1 LSPISLMWIHTPS
14 RCNPALLCAII
25 IFMEIEEKL
34 KALPVAPGVYIMRGK
49 DGVAL
54 YIGKAKSLRSRVRS
68 YFRETGDGRYA
79 VKFLARMVADIDC
92 IVTTNEKE
100 ALLLED
106 TLIKQH
112 RPKYNI
118 SLKDSKTYVSI
129 KITMAEKYPRI
140 LVTRQVKKDGSRYF
154 GPYPS
159 ARAVRE
165 TVKFIRRLFPLCVCS
180 SSVFRN
186 RVRPCLD
193 YQLHL
198 CSAPAVGL
206 VTEEAYKDLVDG
218 AVMFLE
224 GRNKELVK
232 ALKGRMNEAALRLD
246 FEKAAEFR
254 DRISAIDVMLEEQKV
269 VTHRATD
276 QDVFAFI
283 RADEG
288 IIMQTLTVRSGRL
301 VGSQDFFFKDA
312 GLPDD
317 EVLSSFVTQFYR
329 GDKYIPDEVIIPLAL
344 EDSEVIGEWLS
355 EKKGRKVALAVPE
368 RGGKLKLLKM
378 ASSNAEEA
386 LKRRNESRRAKEDLL
401 DELKARLHLLRVP
414 RRIEAFDIS
423 NIGGDNAVGA
433 MVTFKDGA
441 PDKGSYRLFR
451 VKDIEGPDDYAM
463 MEHILSR
470 RYGKK
475 EGEEEGEKKRL
486 PEPDLILVDGGKGQ
500 LNIAVKAAF
509 GLGLDSVEIAA
520 LAKDRDEPTGP
531 LDRFIKSKGERVFL
545 PHVKDPVVLKE
556 GSKPDLFLRRIRD
569 EVHRF
574 AISYHRKLRSKITSV
589 LDGIPGVG
597 EKRRRE
603 LLKRF
608 GDLDGILSASIEELK
623 KIPGI
628 TEGLALKIKEETGRV
643 RGEEV

>member
-1 LSPISLMWIHTPS
+1 MD
-14 RCNPALLCAII
+14 
-25 IFMEIEEKL
+25 FEEKL
-34 KALPVAPGVYIMRGK
+34 KALPAGPGVYIMRSK
-49 DGVAL
+49 DGAAL

-79 VKFLARMVADIDC
+79 VKFLARMVADIDY

-112 RPKYNI
+112 KPKYNI

-129 KITMAEKYPRI
+129 KITMAEKFPRI
-140 LVTRQVKKDGSRYF
+140 LVTRQIKKDGSRYF

-206 VTEEAYKDLVDG
+206 ITEEAYQELVDG
-218 AVMFLE
+218 AIMFLE
-224 GRNKELVK
+224 GKNKELVK
-232 ALKGRMNEAALRLD
+232 VLKARMNEASANLD

-254 DRISAIDVMLEEQKV
+254 DRLSAIEEMLEEQKV

-283 RADEG
+283 RADDA

-301 VGSQDFFFKDA
+301 VGSQDFFFKDT

-329 GDKYIPDEVIIPLAL
+329 GDKYIPDEVIIPIKL
-344 EDSEVIGEWLS
+344 EDSEVIGEWLT
-355 EKKGRKVALAVPE
+355 EKKGRKAALSVPE
-368 RGGKLKLLKM
+368 RGDKLKLLKM
-378 ASSNAEEA
+378 ASSNANEA
-386 LKRRNESRRAKEDLL
+386 LKRRLESQRAKEDLL
-401 DELKARLHLLRVP
+401 DELKERLHLSNTP

-423 NIGGDNAVGA
+423 NIGGEKAVGA
-433 MVTFKDGA
+433 MVTFKNGA
-441 PDKGSYRLFR
+441 PDKNSYRLFKIR
-451 VKDIEGPDDYAM
+451 DIAGPDDYAM
-463 MEHILSR
+463 MEQVLSR

-475 EGEEEGEKKRL
+475 AGEGEKEAL
-486 PEPDLILVDGGKGQ
+486 PSPDLILVDGGKGQ
-500 LNIAVKAAF
+500 LNIAVKVAEA
-509 GLGLDSVEIAA
+509 LGLNVELAA
-520 LAKDRDEPTGP
+520 LAKDRDEPSVP
-531 LDRFIKSKGERVFL
+531 MDRFIKSKGERVFL

-556 GSKPDLFLRRIRD
+556 GSRPDLLLRRIRD

-589 LDGIPGVG
+589 LDDIPGVG
-597 EKRRRE
+597 DKRRKE

-608 GDLDGILSASIEELK
+608 GDLDGILSAGMEELK
-623 KIPGI
+623 TIPGI
-628 TEGLALKIKEETGRV
+628 TDELALRIKEEAGRV
-643 RGEEV
+643 RGDEA

>member
-1 LSPISLMWIHTPS
+1 MCNNYLMD
-14 RCNPALLCAII
+14 
-25 IFMEIEEKL
+25 FEEKL
-34 KALPVAPGVYIMRGK
+34 KALPAGPGVYIMRGK
-49 DGVAL
+49 DGAAL

-79 VKFLARMVADIDC
+79 VKFLARMVSDIDY

-112 RPKYNI
+112 KPKYNI

-129 KITMAEKYPRI
+129 KITTAEKFPRI
-140 LVTRQVKKDGSRYF
+140 LVTRQIKKDGSRYF

-206 VTEEAYKDLVDG
+206 ITEEAYQELVDG
-218 AVMFLE
+218 AIMFLE
-224 GRNKELVK
+224 GKNKELVK
-232 ALKGRMNEAALRLD
+232 VLKARMNEASANLD

-254 DRISAIDVMLEEQKV
+254 DRLSAIEEMLEEQKV
-269 VTHRATD
+269 VTHRTTD

-283 RADEG
+283 RADDA

-301 VGSQDFFFKDA
+301 VGSQDFFFKDT

-329 GDKYIPDEVIIPLAL
+329 GDKYIPDEVIIPIKL
-344 EDSEVIGEWLS
+344 EDSEVIGEWLT
-355 EKKGRKVALAVPE
+355 EKKGRKAALSVPE
-368 RGGKLKLLKM
+368 RGDKLKLLKM
-378 ASSNAEEA
+378 ASSNANEA
-386 LKRRNESRRAKEDLL
+386 LKRRLESQRAKEDLL
-401 DELKARLHLLRVP
+401 DELKTRLHLSNTP

-423 NIGGDNAVGA
+423 NIGGEKAVGA
-433 MVTFKDGA
+433 MVTFKNGA
-441 PDKGSYRLFR
+441 PDKNFYRLFR
-451 VKDIEGPDDYAM
+451 IRDIEGPDDYAM
-463 MEHILSR
+463 MEQVLSR

-475 EGEEEGEKKRL
+475 AGEGEKEAL
-486 PEPDLILVDGGKGQ
+486 PAPDLILVDGGKGQ
-500 LNIAVKAAF
+500 LNIAVKVAEA
-509 GLGLDSVEIAA
+509 LGLRSELAA
-520 LAKDRDEPTGP
+520 LAKDRDEPSGP
-531 LDRFIKSKGERVFL
+531 MDRFIKSKGERVFL

-556 GSKPDLFLRRIRD
+556 GSRPDLLLRRIRD

-574 AISYHRKLRSKITSV
+574 AISYHRKLRSRITSV
-589 LDGIPGVG
+589 LDDIPGVG
-597 EKRRRE
+597 DKRRRG

-623 KIPGI
+623 TIPGI
-628 TEGLALKIKEETGRV
+628 TDELALRIKEEAGRV
-643 RGEEV
+643 RGDEA

>member
-1 LSPISLMWIHTPS
+1 
-14 RCNPALLCAII
+14 
-25 IFMEIEEKL
+25 MEIEDKL
-34 KALPVAPGVYIMRGK
+34 KGLPVTPGVYIMRGK

-129 KITMAEKYPRI
+129 KITTAEKYPRI

-206 VTEEAYKDLVDG
+206 VTEEAYKELVDG
-218 AVMFLE
+218 AIMFLE

-232 ALKGRMNEAALRLD
+232 ALKGRMNEAATSLD

-254 DRISAIDVMLEEQKV
+254 DRISAIDEMLEEQKV

-283 RADEG
+283 RSDDA
-288 IIMQTLTVRSGRL
+288 IIMQTLVVRSGRL
-301 VGSQDFFFKDA
+301 VGSQDFFFKDT

-329 GDKYIPDEVIIPLAL
+329 GDKYLPDEVIIPLAL

-355 EKKGRKVALAVPE
+355 EKKGRKVALSVPE
-368 RGGKLKLLKM
+368 RGDKLKLLKM
-378 ASSNAEEA
+378 ASSNASEA
-386 LKRRNESRRAKEDLL
+386 LKRRLESRRAKEDLL
-401 DELKARLHLLRVP
+401 DELKARLHLLRPP

-423 NIGGDNAVGA
+423 NIGSDKAVGA

-441 PDKGSYRLFR
+441 PDKGAYRLFR
-451 VKDIEGPDDYAM
+451 IKDIEGPDDYAM

-475 EGEEEGEKKRL
+475 AGDGEKERL
-486 PEPDLILVDGGKGQ
+486 PDPDLILVDGGKGQ
-500 LNIAVKAAF
+500 LNIAVKVAEA
-509 GLGLDSVEIAA
+509 LGINAELAA

-597 EKRRRE
+597 DKRRRE

-608 GDLDGILSASIEELK
+608 GDLDGILSANIEELK
-623 KIPGI
+623 TIPGI
-628 TEGLALKIKEETGRV
+628 TDELALRIKEEAGRV
-643 RGEEV
+643 RGEEA

>member
-1 LSPISLMWIHTPS
+1 MD
-14 RCNPALLCAII
+14 
-25 IFMEIEEKL
+25 FEEKL
-34 KALPVAPGVYIMRGK
+34 KALPTGPGVYIMRSK

-79 VKFLARMVADIDC
+79 VKFLARLVADIDC
-92 IVTTNEKE
+92 IVTSNEKE

-112 RPKYNI
+112 KPKYNI

-129 KITMAEKYPRI
+129 KITMAEKFPRI
-140 LVTRQVKKDGSRYF
+140 LVTRQIKKDGSRYF

-206 VTEEAYKDLVDG
+206 ISEEAYRELVDG
-218 AVMFLE
+218 AIMFLE
-224 GRNKELVK
+224 GKNKELVK
-232 ALKGRMNEAALRLD
+232 VLKGRMNEAAAKLD

-254 DRISAIDVMLEEQKV
+254 DRLAAIEEMLEEQKV
-269 VTHRATD
+269 VTHRTTD

-283 RADEG
+283 RADEA

-301 VGSQDFFFKDA
+301 VGSQDFFFKDT
-312 GLPDD
+312 GLPED

-329 GDKYIPDEVIIPLAL
+329 GDKYIPDEVIIPIIL
-344 EDSEVIGEWLS
+344 EDYEVIGEWLS
-355 EKKGRKVALAVPE
+355 EKKGRKVALSVPE
-368 RGGKLKLLKM
+368 RGDKLKLLKM

-386 LKRRNESRRAKEDLL
+386 LRRRLESRRAKEDLL

-423 NIGGDNAVGA
+423 NIGGDKAVGA
-433 MVTFKDGA
+433 MVTFRDGA
-441 PDKGSYRLFR
+441 PDKNSYRLFR
-451 VKDIEGPDDYAM
+451 IRDIAGPDDYAM
-463 MEHILSR
+463 MEHVLSR

-475 EGEEEGEKKRL
+475 AGEGEKEAL
-486 PEPDLILVDGGKGQ
+486 PAPDLILVDGGKGQ
-500 LNIAVKAAF
+500 LNIAVKVAEA
-509 GLGLDSVEIAA
+509 LGLSVEFAA
-520 LAKDRDEPTGP
+520 LAKDRDEPSGP
-531 LDRFIKSKGERVFL
+531 MDRFIKSKGERVFL

-556 GSKPDLFLRRIRD
+556 GSRPDLLLRRIRD

-574 AISYHRKLRSKITSV
+574 AISYHR
-589 LDGIPGVG
+589 
-597 EKRRRE
+597 
-603 LLKRF
+603 
-608 GDLDGILSASIEELK
+608 
-623 KIPGI
+623 
-628 TEGLALKIKEETGRV
+628 
-643 RGEEV
+643 